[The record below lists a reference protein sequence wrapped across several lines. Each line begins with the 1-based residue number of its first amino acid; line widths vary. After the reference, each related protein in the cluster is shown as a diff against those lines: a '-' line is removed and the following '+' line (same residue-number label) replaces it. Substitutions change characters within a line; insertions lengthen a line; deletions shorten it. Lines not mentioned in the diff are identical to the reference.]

1 MRPQPIISKIDLDQ
15 GQQFQQVLPSQ
26 ISQQAQIIQ
35 INTPI
40 QPNVPQNDPYGNRK
54 IVPKIPTSY
63 QKMVQ
68 PGIYIQ
74 PENTSGIL
82 VPGTALNLDND
93 SESIA

>member
-1 MRPQPIISKIDLDQ
+1 MDLDQ
-15 GQQFQQVLPSQ
+15 SQQFIPSQ

-35 INTPI
+35 INTPL
-40 QPNVPQNDPYGNRK
+40 QQNVPQNDPYGNRK

-63 QKMVQ
+63 PKMVQ

-82 VPGTALNLDND
+82 VPGKALISLHINKVG
-93 SESIA
+93 SILWSTT